1 MSSGSQNAAAPLL
14 SVIIPCGRPERASQC
29 INGLLQQDIPVHY
42 EIIVV
47 IPASG
52 VGQIHHGSLVRCV
65 ETEQLFPPGKMR
77 NIGTAAARGSML
89 CFLDDDCIPTASFL
103 GVLFGKLEQ
112 NREIGLIGC
121 RVVAS
126 TNTFWA
132 RHADYALFAPFQ
144 YFREREIALGSAALM
159 CSKSVFDQVGG
170 FDEELYAS
178 EDWDLSIKVDQAGYK
193 TMFTPETTV
202 DHDHRRDSFQA
213 IMKQAFSSGYQSGLV
228 VQERHVQSLSWLAQ
242 LSVRWK
248 SPLLYGLLI
257 VPYSVLIVADQ
268 AREFLPYDR
277 SVLLHIPGM
286 MCARL
291 CYHAGVFWYLVRK
304 PNRVK

>member
-1 MSSGSQNAAAPLL
+1 MSSNSQNAAAPLL
-14 SVIIPCGRPERASQC
+14 SVIIPCGRPERARQC
-29 INGLLQQDIPVHY
+29 INGLLQQDICLQY

-47 IPASG
+47 IPVSG
-52 VGQIHHGSLVRCV
+52 AEQIQQGPLVRCV

-77 NIGTAAARGSML
+77 NIGAAAARGNTL

-103 GVLFGKLEQ
+103 RVLFEKLEE
-112 NREIGLIGC
+112 NPEIGLIGC

-126 TNTFWA
+126 ANGLWA
-132 RHADYALFAPFQ
+132 RHADYAIFAPFQ

-159 CSKSVFDQVGG
+159 CSKSVFERIGG

-193 TMFTPETTV
+193 TIFTPETTV
-202 DHDHRRDSFQA
+202 YHDHRRDNFQA
-213 IMKQAFSSGYQSGLV
+213 IMKQAFSSGYLSGLV
-228 VQERHVQSLSWLAQ
+228 VQERHVESLSWLAQ
-242 LSVRWK
+242 LSVKWK
-248 SPLLYGLLI
+248 SPFLYWLLI
-257 VPYSVLIVADQ
+257 APYSVFIVADQ

-291 CYHAGVFWYLVRK
+291 CYHAGVFWYLVKK
-304 PNRVK
+304 PNRVR